1 MNQLTVTLIVVIGLL
16 GGFYGGFK
24 YGQGHPPPSSNS
36 TTNAA
41 AFAGAGAG
49 GGASGG
55 GAGGGAGRAGA
66 GGASGGGF
74 GGNAI
79 SGQVTAV
86 GNGTITV
93 HETNG
98 TDVQVNVSSARITKT
113 SQGTTGDLT
122 QNTQVTVVGT
132 ADSTGTVNA
141 TVVSI
146 GGGLGAGG
154 RFGGGQPSPSPSG

>member
-24 YGQGHPPPSSNS
+24 YGQNHPPPSTSS
-36 TTNAA
+36 TTNTASVT
-41 AFAGAGAG
+41 G
-49 GGASGG
+49 GGGG
-55 GAGGGAGRAGA
+55 GGLGGAGR
-66 GGASGGGF
+66 GGGGGGGGF

-79 SGQVTAV
+79 AGQVTAV
-86 GNGTITV
+86 GNGTITL

-113 SQGTTGDLT
+113 SQGTTADLT
-122 QNTQVTVVGT
+122 ANTQVTVVGST
-132 ADSTGTVNA
+132 DSTGTVNA

-146 GGGLGAGG
+146 GGGLG
-154 RFGGGQPSPSPSG
+154 RFGGGQPSPTPSG

>member
-24 YGQGHPPPSSNS
+24 YGQNHPPPSTNS
-36 TTNAA
+36 TGTAA
-41 AFAGAGAG
+41 LAGA
-49 GGASGG
+49 
-55 GAGGGAGRAGA
+55 AGGGAGAGN
-66 GGASGGGF
+66 GGGRGGGGF

-93 HETNG
+93 HNSASG
-98 TDVQVNVSSARITKT
+98 QDVQVNVSSARITKT
-113 SQGTTGDLT
+113 SQGSSGDLT
-122 QNTQVTVVGT
+122 QNTQVSVVGS
-132 ADSTGTVNA
+132 ADSSGTVNA

-146 GGGLGAGG
+146 GGGGG
-154 RFGGGQPSPSPSG
+154 RFGAGGQPSPSPST

>member
-1 MNQLTVTLIVVIGLL
+1 MNQLTVTLVVVIGLL

-24 YGQGHPPPSSNS
+24 YGQNHPPPSTNS
-36 TTNAA
+36 TATA
-41 AFAGAGAG
+41 AFAGANGGGGGTGASPGAG
-49 GGASGG
+49 GGRGG
-55 GAGGGAGRAGA
+55 GAGGG
-66 GGASGGGF
+66 GF
-74 GGNAI
+74 GGNSI
-79 SGQVTAV
+79 SGQITAV

-98 TDVQVNVSSARITKT
+98 TDVQVNVSSARISKT
-113 SQGTTGDLT
+113 SQGTTADLT

-146 GGGLGAGG
+146 GGGLAGG
-154 RFGGGQPSPSPSG
+154 GRSGGGAQPAPSPSS